1 MRLQAV
7 ERGHRWKER
16 LILGIVSRTMG
27 EATDVQRVLFH
38 RPEFLGR
45 PLGTITHHA
54 MRLAGDWSI
63 AERELFAAYLS
74 NQNRCEFCIVC
85 HGEYASQAG
94 DRALVERT
102 LRDGVTGDARIDAAL
117 EFLSAFAS
125 GPPRSPPTTWTA
137 FAAPGSAT
145 RRSVTWPRSP
155 SRSASSTGSRTPWSS
170 RSRNRRSSPRVGRA
184 CATAATASE
193 STGPSQ
199 GVAATSTLI
208 AASEDP
214 D

>member
-1 MRLQAV
+1 
-7 ERGHRWKER
+7 
-16 LILGIVSRTMG
+16 
-27 EATDVQRVLFH
+27 
-38 RPEFLGR
+38 
-45 PLGTITHHA
+45 

-125 GPPRSPPTTWTA
+125 GPSAITADHVDRLRGAGVRDEAIRDLAQIA
-137 FAAPGSAT
+137 FAF
-145 RRSVTWPRSP
+145 SVINRVADALEFKVPEPALFAKSWPRMRDSGY
-155 SRSASSTGSRTPWSS
+155 R
-170 RSRNRRSSPRVGRA
+170 
-184 CATAATASE
+184 
-193 STGPSQ
+193 
-199 GVAATSTLI
+199 L
-208 AASEDP
+208 
-214 D
+214 

>member
-16 LILGIVSRTMG
+16 LILGIVRRTMG

-54 MRLAGDWSI
+54 MRLEGDWSI

-74 NQNRCEFCIVC
+74 KQNRCNFCIVC

-94 DRALVERT
+94 DRTLAERT
-102 LRDGVTGDARIDAAL
+102 LRDGVAGDARIDAAL
-117 EFLSAFAS
+117 EFLTAVAAGPDALTPGHLDRLRGAGVRDEAIRDLAQVAFAFS
-125 GPPRSPPTTWTA
+125 LINRVADALEFKVPELA
-137 FAAPGSAT
+137 LFAKS
-145 RRSVTWPRSP
+145 WPRMRDSGY
-155 SRSASSTGSRTPWSS
+155 RF
-170 RSRNRRSSPRVGRA
+170 
-184 CATAATASE
+184 
-193 STGPSQ
+193 
-199 GVAATSTLI
+199 
-208 AASEDP
+208 
-214 D
+214 